1 MATNITNVGNTRK
14 ILVAQTS
21 LAMPGSGGASLGVFN
36 VQRYSTIAGMVSG
49 IGSLTLQARFGV
61 ASGNFQVSSSFV
73 ANSGPMDFTMN
84 NRGLFAGFTI
94 TQAASQSAVILIY
107 GQP

>member
-1 MATNITNVGNTRK
+1 
-14 ILVAQTS
+14 
-21 LAMPGSGGASLGVFN
+21 MPGSGGAALGVFPA
-36 VQRYSTIAGMVSG
+36 QRYSTFGGMVSG
-49 IGSLTLQARFGV
+49 IGSLTLRAQFGIN
-61 ASGNFQVSSSFV
+61 SGNYQVSSSFV

-94 TQAASQSAVILIY
+94 TQAASENAVILIY